1 MTIRTTLIT
10 SILIAA
16 AGTFAFAHPIDVA
29 AGPIT
34 TYTIDPD
41 RSHVGTYVPEEW
53 ISGGM
58 NARRGVDG
66 DLGRPWTS
74 GGVGGTGD
82 PDGDLGNV
90 SWSRGWKPANFK
102 LSGSFSLETVLSDWV
117 PTSSRLY
124 FREQTIVTDAPGYA
138 GFSLPYF
145 FAKQN
150 DQVSNSSDPCFD
162 FSFNFD
168 PSMMWS
174 CSGWSDGRSQSDA
187 GTLDNG
193 VLTVDGTARIRAS
206 FLTDFIELPLGIEP
220 DPNMPVNY
228 DAVAGEFWYHLVAV
242 EETAVIPEPATVSLI
257 LGGLGL
263 IGLMARRRKA
273 TTA

>member
-10 SILIAA
+10 SSLIVA
-16 AGTFAFAHPIDVA
+16 AGTFAFAHPTEVA

-34 TYTIDPD
+34 TYNIDPD
-41 RSHVGTYVPEEW
+41 RSYVGTYVPEEW
-53 ISGGM
+53 MSGG

-66 DLGRPWTS
+66 DLGKPWTS
-74 GGVGGTGD
+74 GGAGGTGD
-82 PDGDLGNV
+82 LDGDLGNV

-124 FREQTIVTDAPGYA
+124 LREQAIVTDAPGYA

-174 CSGWSDGRSQSDA
+174 CSGWSDGGSQSDE
-187 GTLDNG
+187 GTLENG
-193 VLTVDGTARIRAS
+193 VLTVDGMASIRAS

-220 DPNMPVNY
+220 DPDTPVNY
-228 DAVAGEFWYHLVAV
+228 DAVAGEFWYHMVAV
-242 EETAVIPEPATVSLI
+242 EEAAAVPEPTTVLLI
-257 LGGLGL
+257 VGGLGVMG
-263 IGLMARRRKA
+263 GLARWRKA